1 MEQISLKYHS
11 IQTAFTNC
19 GLKDLLLWLF
29 SLSKISIHN
38 KVWGSVE
45 IMANLVET
53 LGIVNMLHPLT
64 EVFHLLL
71 LRVSKLQSF
80 IALPLALDSLCNI
93 ILSLNAKAII
103 IFIVRVK
110 SRTSW
115 KRKKKEYERILI
127 LFNVLLQHTIIWTL
141 FHNKAFLRLEN
152 SA

>member
-11 IQTAFTNC
+11 VQTAFTNC

-80 IALPLALDSLCNI
+80 IALPLALVSLCNV

-110 SRTSW
+110 SRTTG
-115 KRKKKEYERILI
+115 KEKKKNMKESWFYLTFCCNIPSYELYFTTR
-127 LFNVLLQHTIIWTL
+127 LFWG
-141 FHNKAFLRLEN
+141 
-152 SA
+152 